1 MPWRLETTRRGYKT
15 YKTAMKEE
23 EIDVVV
29 KIPQQTHSKKDEP
42 PKLLWDLPASTGSS
56 FD

>member
-1 MPWRLETTRRGYKT
+1 
-15 YKTAMKEE
+15 MKEE

-29 KIPQQTHSKKDEP
+29 KTPQQIHTKKDEP
-42 PKLLWDLPASTGSS
+42 QKLLWDLPASTAGSS